1 MAVRRRWL
9 RWLGWGGIGVAVL
22 SLIGPFLLPL
32 PQLDTV
38 PPQDL
43 AEPDDRF
50 VTLEGIEVR
59 YRETGSGGRAFL
71 LLHGFGANS
80 RTWNPVFE
88 ELASL
93 GRAIAFDRVGFGLTE
108 RPLDWNG
115 ESPYSSTSQVDL
127 AETLLDELGIGSV
140 IAIGHSAG
148 AEIATGLAVAR
159 PDLVA
164 GLVLE
169 SPALDSGPG
178 GVGRLLVATPQAQR
192 VIRFVGRR
200 AAGRIDELLASAYH
214 DPSRVTDEILEG
226 YRQPFGADDW
236 DTGLALYTAAPRLE
250 SAVDDLMGLEMPVL
264 ITTGGEDTWV
274 PTEDTVA
281 LAEGLPGATLA
292 VLADCGH
299 VAHEECPVAFMD
311 AMRRWLSGR

>member
-1 MAVRRRWL
+1 MAVGRRWL
-9 RWLGWGGIGVAVL
+9 RWLGWGGIAVAVL
-22 SLIGPFLLPL
+22 TLIGPFLLPL

-38 PPQDL
+38 PPQEL
-43 AEPDDRF
+43 AEPGDRF
-50 VTLEGIEVR
+50 VTLEGIDVR
-59 YRETGSGGRAFL
+59 YRETGSGGRTFL

-80 RTWNPVFE
+80 RSWDPVFE
-88 ELASL
+88 EFASL
-93 GRAIAFDRVGFGLTE
+93 GRVIAFDRVGFGLTE
-108 RPLDWNG
+108 RPLDWDGRN
-115 ESPYSSTSQVDL
+115 PYSSASQVAL
-127 AETLLDELGIGSV
+127 AEALLDELGVGSV
-140 IAIGHSAG
+140 IAVGHSAG
-148 AEIATGLAVAR
+148 AEIATGLAAVR
-159 PDLVA
+159 PDLVV

-178 GVGRLLVATPQAQR
+178 RVRRLVFATPQTQR

-200 AAGRIDELLASAYH
+200 AAGRVDELLASAYH
-214 DPSRVTDEILEG
+214 DPSRVTDEIIEG

-250 SAVDDLMGLEMPVL
+250 STVEELTGLEMPVL

-281 LAEGLPGATLA
+281 LAEGLPGTTLA

-311 AMRRWLSGR
+311 SMREWLSGR